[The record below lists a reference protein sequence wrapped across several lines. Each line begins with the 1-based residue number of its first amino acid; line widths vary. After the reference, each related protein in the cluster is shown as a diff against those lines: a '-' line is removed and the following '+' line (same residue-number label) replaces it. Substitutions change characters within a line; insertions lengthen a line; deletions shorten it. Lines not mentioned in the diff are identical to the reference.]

1 MGFIYLLENSI
12 GNEVNYKIGFT
23 TDLIRRLGELQTANP
38 GHMDY
43 IDYFETKWNQK
54 LEFAVHRTFRT
65 NNTKGEWFKLSE
77 EDISKFQGICEKLEN
92 SYDFLYENNYFFKKD
107 NLNKL

>member
-1 MGFIYLLENSI
+1 MGYIYLIENVI

-23 TDLIRRLGELQTANP
+23 TDLIRRLKELETGNP

-54 LEFAVHRTFRT
+54 LEFGVHRAFKT
-65 NNTKGEWFKLSE
+65 NNIKGEWFDLSN
-77 EDISKFQGICEKLEN
+77 EDIGNFQTICEKIEN
-92 SYDFLYENNYFFKKD
+92 SFDFMYENNYFFKKD